1 MKKVATIILNRNL
14 PKLTDKLYTNLKKNN
29 KISDFYVLEA
39 GSDYKKLS
47 KNVTWHVKTKIVRK
61 NGMRFA
67 RGMNQ
72 ALSNLFYENKFD
84 YDAFFLITND
94 TTFEKYNVIDKL
106 YNVMKKHPK
115 VGILSPCARTW
126 GEFKLLKKTK
136 TMYFPF
142 IHNNAYFLRKNF
154 IKQIMN
160 QKKPNK
166 LNFLFDGT
174 NFRGFGVESEIIA
187 KAYSN
192 DWAAAITSSVIC
204 GHQERYLLKN
214 FEEIKT
220 EDYETNLKLYI
231 DEGLKWMKNKYGFS
245 NKWAMHMYVKNFYDK
260 FFQYNP
266 ELKKFKI

>member
-1 MKKVATIILNRNL
+1 
-14 PKLTDKLYTNLKKNN
+14 
-29 KISDFYVLEA
+29 
-39 GSDYKKLS
+39 
-47 KNVTWHVKTKIVRK
+47 
-61 NGMRFA
+61 
-67 RGMNQ
+67 
-72 ALSNLFYENKFD
+72 
-84 YDAFFLITND
+84 
-94 TTFEKYNVIDKL
+94 
-106 YNVMKKHPK
+106 
-115 VGILSPCARTW
+115 
-126 GEFKLLKKTK
+126 
-136 TMYFPF
+136 MYFPF

-154 IKQIMN
+154 IEQIIN
-160 QKKPNK
+160 KKKPNN
-166 LNFLFDGT
+166 LNFLFDGN

-231 DEGLKWMKNKYGFS
+231 DEGLKWMRNKYGFS